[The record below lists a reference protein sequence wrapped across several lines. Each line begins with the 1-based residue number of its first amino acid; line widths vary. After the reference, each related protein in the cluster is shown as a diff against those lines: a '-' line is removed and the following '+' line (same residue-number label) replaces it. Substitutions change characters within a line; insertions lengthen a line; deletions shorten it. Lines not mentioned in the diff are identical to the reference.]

1 MKIWFHYKWITDE
14 ISKKSPQCFT
24 IRDLSSI
31 ITSLKEIKPNE
42 AILSIYGSRY
52 EKKRKRNNEKIIFDN
67 FNDLYKTGMNN

>member
-1 MKIWFHYKWITDE
+1 M
-14 ISKKSPQCFT
+14 SKKSPQCFT

>member
-1 MKIWFHYKWITDE
+1 MKHQ
-14 ISKKSPQCFT
+14 KKSTQCFT

-52 EKKRKRNNEKIIFDN
+52 EKKRKRNNERNN
-67 FNDLYKTGMNN
+67 F